1 MQRSCCRC
9 EWRILRPRPCAKLT
23 PVQVPISTVR
33 IQAGG
38 GRVPTGGRYSCGSR
52 INFLAASSSR
62 AASVKPTSG
71 EISSARP
78 TSPAFAQLTPTPNS
92 WPGSGYAA
100 SRPASAAS
108 SGAS

>member
-1 MQRSCCRC
+1 MGDAD
-9 EWRILRPRPCAKLT
+9 RPG
-23 PVQVPISTVR
+23 PVQGALHAQPCGPLAQQAEGQQRRAGEDLDPAVVR
-33 IQAGG
+33 LGG
-38 GRVPTGGRYSCGSR
+38 ASLVFGS
-52 INFLAASSSR
+52 
-62 AASVKPTSG
+62 